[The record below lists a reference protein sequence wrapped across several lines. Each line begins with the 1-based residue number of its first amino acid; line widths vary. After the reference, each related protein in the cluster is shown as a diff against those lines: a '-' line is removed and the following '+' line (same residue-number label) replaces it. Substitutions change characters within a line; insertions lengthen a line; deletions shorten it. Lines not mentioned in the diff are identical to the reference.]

1 MQNFMIGGNAV
12 PFTYEQLNVYESS
25 YSPSGIH
32 VSNTRLAAFFARY
45 LFQKAI
51 SVFKWKLPETWD
63 EDYFKYVLYSW
74 GYIGVVKT
82 DKFGVICQHATR
94 YGYNI
99 YYQPTHLVIASP
111 LIRSVIN
118 PEIDKTCTVIKLQPD
133 WCGMLDLVD
142 YYADQMALCA
152 ESISVNLLNSHLC
165 TVFPA
170 KGKAQAESYKKLYDK
185 VSSGQPAVVVDASL
199 FKDDGS
205 ISWDVFQQSL
215 KENYI
220 ASDVIIDLR
229 KLESE
234 FDTKIGINNANTDKR
249 ERLITSEVEANDQE
263 TETLADL
270 WLRTLKRGIDK
281 TNEMFNLSISVTWNK
296 PKGGNS
302 NDSNNVGAG
311 PLSMG

>member
-1 MQNFMIGGNAV
+1 MIGGCAV
-12 PFTYEQLNVYESS
+12 PFTYEQINVYESS
-25 YSPSGIH
+25 YSPSNIH
-32 VSNTRLAAFFARY
+32 VSNTALARFFARY

-51 SVFKWKLPETWD
+51 SVFDCKLPDTWD

-94 YGYNI
+94 YGYNV
-99 YYQPTHLVIASP
+99 YYQPTHLIIANP
-111 LIRSVIN
+111 LIRTTLN

-133 WCGMLDLVD
+133 WCGVLDLVD

-152 ESISVNLLNSHLC
+152 ESISVNLLNSHVC

-170 KGKAQAESYKKLYDK
+170 KGKNQAQSYKKLYDK
-185 VSSGQPAVVVDASL
+185 VASGEPAVVVDTSL

-205 ISWDVFQQSL
+205 ISWDVFQQNL

-234 FDTKIGINNANTDKR
+234 FDTKIGIPNANTDKR
-249 ERLITSEVEANDQE
+249 ERLITEEVKANDIE
-263 TETLADL
+263 TQSLANL
-270 WLRTLKRGIDK
+270 WLTTLQKGVEKTRDMFGID
-281 TNEMFNLSISVTWNK
+281 ISVTWNK
-296 PKGGNS
+296 KGGLENERNAFS
-302 NDSNNVGAG
+302 TRPISLG
-311 PLSMG
+311 